1 MIPAAYRVGPHI
13 RQPPHVFAPWG
24 RARARKEAVTE
35 DATLT
40 TGQEWLVDASGC
52 APERLK
58 DRTALAAL
66 FEDLIVQLELKVV
79 GQPQWHVF
87 PEPGGITGLTLLA
100 ESHLAIHTF
109 PEHGFAALNVY
120 CCRTRTRPDFEA
132 LVARHL
138 GASSA
143 HVRELARGVSA

>member
-1 MIPAAYRVGPHI
+1 MLESHQSG
-13 RQPPHVFAPWG
+13 
-24 RARARKEAVTE
+24 E
-35 DATLT
+35 DPKLT

-52 APERLK
+52 VPERLK
-58 DRTALAAL
+58 NAAALAAL
-66 FEDLIVQLELKVV
+66 FEELVVLLELKVV

-87 PEPGGITGLTLLA
+87 PEPGGITGLALLA

-120 CCRTRTRPDFEA
+120 CCRQRQRPDFEA

-138 GASSA
+138 GAKSS
-143 HVRELARGVSA
+143 HVRELARGVKA

>member
-1 MIPAAYRVGPHI
+1 MLESGQFGEVL
-13 RQPPHVFAPWG
+13 
-24 RARARKEAVTE
+24 
-35 DATLT
+35 TLT

-58 DRTALAAL
+58 DRAALAGL
-66 FEDLIVQLELKVV
+66 FEELIVLMGLKVV

-120 CCRTRTRPDFEA
+120 CCRTRQGPDFAA

-138 GASSA
+138 GASGCV
-143 HVRELARGVSA
+143 VRELARGGKA

>member
-1 MIPAAYRVGPHI
+1 MLRSRHAGGVP
-13 RQPPHVFAPWG
+13 
-24 RARARKEAVTE
+24 
-35 DATLT
+35 TLT

-58 DRTALAAL
+58 DAATLAAL
-66 FEDLIVQLELKVV
+66 FEELIVLLHLKVV

-100 ESHLAIHTF
+100 ESHLTIHTF

-120 CCRTRTRPDFEA
+120 CCRTRARPDFES
-132 LVARHL
+132 LLARHL
-138 GASSA
+138 GAASS
-143 HVRELARGVSA
+143 HVRELKRGGVA

>member
-1 MIPAAYRVGPHI
+1 MLES
-13 RQPPHVFAPWG
+13 RQSG
-24 RARARKEAVTE
+24 E
-35 DATLT
+35 DPKLT

-58 DRTALAAL
+58 DAAALAAL
-66 FEDLIVQLELKVV
+66 FEELVVLLELKVI

-87 PEPGGITGLTLLA
+87 PEPGGITGLALLA

-120 CCRTRTRPDFEA
+120 CCRQRQSPDFEA

-138 GASSA
+138 GARSS
-143 HVRELARGVSA
+143 HVRELARGVKA

>member
-1 MIPAAYRVGPHI
+1 MIESRHAGGVP
-13 RQPPHVFAPWG
+13 
-24 RARARKEAVTE
+24 
-35 DATLT
+35 TLT

-58 DRTALAAL
+58 DAAALAAL
-66 FEDLIVQLELKVV
+66 FEELIVLLSLKVV

-100 ESHLAIHTF
+100 ESHLTIHTF

-120 CCRTRTRPDFEA
+120 CCRTRARPDFES
-132 LVARHL
+132 LLTRHL
-138 GASSA
+138 GAASCT
-143 HVRELARGVSA
+143 VRELKRGGVA

>member
-1 MIPAAYRVGPHI
+1 M
-13 RQPPHVFAPWG
+13 
-24 RARARKEAVTE
+24 
-35 DATLT
+35 T

-58 DRTALAAL
+58 DAPALAAL
-66 FEDLIVQLELKVV
+66 FEALVVALDLKVV

-87 PEPGGITGLTLLA
+87 PEPGGITGLALLA

-120 CCRTRTRPDFEA
+120 CCRTRACPDFTA
-132 LVARHL
+132 LAARYL
-138 GASSA
+138 GATSCS
-143 HVRELARGVSA
+143 VRELSRGVEA

>member
-1 MIPAAYRVGPHI
+1 MLESHQSG
-13 RQPPHVFAPWG
+13 
-24 RARARKEAVTE
+24 E
-35 DATLT
+35 DPKLT

-52 APERLK
+52 VPERLK
-58 DRTALAAL
+58 DAAALAAL
-66 FEDLIVQLELKVV
+66 FEELIVLLELKVV

-120 CCRTRTRPDFEA
+120 CCRPRARPDFEA

-138 GASSA
+138 GARSSQ
-143 HVRELARGVSA
+143 VRELARGVKA